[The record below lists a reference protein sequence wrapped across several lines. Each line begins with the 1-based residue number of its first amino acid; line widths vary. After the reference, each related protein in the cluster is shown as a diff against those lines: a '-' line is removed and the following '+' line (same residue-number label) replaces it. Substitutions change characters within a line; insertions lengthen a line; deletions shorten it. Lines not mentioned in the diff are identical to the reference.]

1 MNDLNRGETMFH
13 GNELDLRDARACF
26 CVMARRPGAG
36 MAKTRLASCLD
47 ETQRASLYEAFL
59 RDKLAQ
65 VARIRDTRAI
75 VAVAPPDTPA
85 SIAPWLSSAVGAI
98 AQRGADLGARLEGAM
113 DDLFAAGAS
122 AVVMLDSDTPTLPDA
137 CLEDAARALASG
149 EMDLVLGPA
158 WDGGYYAIGL
168 RSPVAALFRGIHWS
182 TPAVLRETLAAADAA
197 HLRVHLL
204 QSWFDVDEPADLELL
219 CEQLASMSRRSP
231 SYPAAT
237 AKALGTHLRK
247 SHMPTS
253 AAGANRPPDPPTTPS
268 LVIGERPVV
277 PYNRDD

>member
-1 MNDLNRGETMFH
+1 MNDVNRREMRFH
-13 GNELDLRDARACF
+13 ASEMQLHDARACF

-36 MAKTRLASCLD
+36 MAKTRLAARLN
-47 ETQRASLYEAFL
+47 EAERASLYEAFL

-65 VARIRDTRAI
+65 VGRIRDTCAI
-75 VAVAPPDTPA
+75 VAVAPPDPPA
-85 SIAPWLSSAVGAI
+85 SIAPWLSRGMGAI

-137 CLEDAARALASG
+137 CLEEAARTLASG
-149 EMDLVLGPA
+149 EIDLVLGPA

-168 RSPVAALFRGIHWS
+168 RTPVTALFRGIHWS
-182 TPAVLRETLAAADAA
+182 TPAVLRETLAAAEAA

-204 QSWFDVDEPADLELL
+204 QSWFDVDEPADLDLL
-219 CEQLASMSRRSP
+219 CAQIASTSRWSP

-237 AKALGTHLRK
+237 AKAL
-247 SHMPTS
+247 
-253 AAGANRPPDPPTTPS
+253 AAHVPVQPDPP
-268 LVIGERPVV
+268 
-277 PYNRDD
+277 RDEH